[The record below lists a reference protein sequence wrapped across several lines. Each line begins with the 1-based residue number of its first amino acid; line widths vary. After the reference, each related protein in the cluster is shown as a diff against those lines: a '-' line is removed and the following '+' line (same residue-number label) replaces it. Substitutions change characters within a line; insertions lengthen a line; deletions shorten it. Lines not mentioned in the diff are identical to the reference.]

1 MARRAGRWR
10 FGLFA
15 VDRARQALYII
26 YPCRER
32 LASRRRGRVHAHKT
46 RHKRKAVRRA
56 RRQTRRTLT
65 ALPPNP
71 HRYLGQ
77 VFCRTVYSIRSFKQY
92 CPIAKRRTH
101 DARAARSNSII
112 SRGKISNDYYQFLN
126 SKAYD
131 EYNLEFSF
139 KHNVDNAQNK
149 TIYFD
154 FRGIKGQMSIGK
166 ISLYEKI
173 NGQFGS
179 I

>member
-1 MARRAGRWR
+1 MLFRSP
-10 FGLFA
+10 FGGT
-15 VDRARQALYII
+15 
-26 YPCRER
+26 CREFSQR
-32 LASRRRGRVHAHKT
+32 EKD
-46 RHKRKAVRRA
+46 
-56 RRQTRRTLT
+56 RQNETQTKSGSPRSS
-65 ALPPNP
+65 ANSSDVDSPPPNP

-92 CPIAKRRTH
+92 CPITKRRTH